1 MLDFYNAYWWIF
13 LLRGVFA
20 LALGI
25 LALGWPG
32 VTFTTLIVFLGAYLF
47 IGGLFGIVGGIAAR
61 RTNENWGLFLFSGL
75 VGVIL
80 GILTFY
86 NPFATGAALIYL
98 IAFGAIMAG
107 LFEVLVAIRLRKV
120 ITGEGW
126 YIFAGLLTI
135 VFGIL
140 LAVNPIAAA
149 VTLTWM
155 FGIYAIFIGIM
166 LVYLSIKLRKYNK
179 GTAA

>member
-13 LLRGVFA
+13 LLRGIFA

-32 VTFTTLIVFLGAYLF
+32 ATFTTLIVFLGAYLF

-61 RTNENWGLFLFSGL
+61 KTNDSWGVFLFSGIL
-75 VGVIL
+75 GVIL

-107 LFEVLVAIRLRKV
+107 LFEMIIAIRLRKV
-120 ITGEGW
+120 IKGEGW
-126 YIFAGLLTI
+126 YIFAGLITI
-135 VFGIL
+135 FFGLL
-140 LAVNPIAAA
+140 LAINPVAAA
-149 VTLTWM
+149 ITLTWM
-155 FGIYAIFIGIM
+155 FGIYAIFIGII
-166 LVYLSIKLRKYNK
+166 LIYLSIRLRKYNK
-179 GTAA
+179 ETPA

>member
-13 LLRGVFA
+13 LLRGIFA

-25 LALGWPG
+25 LSLGWPG
-32 VTFTTLIVFLGAYLF
+32 ATFTTLIVFLGAYLF

-61 RTNENWGLFLFSGL
+61 KTSENWGLFLFSGL
-75 VGVIL
+75 IGVIL
-80 GILTFY
+80 GVLTFY

-98 IAFGAIMAG
+98 ISFGAIMAG
-107 LFEVLVAIRLRKV
+107 LFEMIIAIRLRKV

-135 VFGIL
+135 LFGIL
-140 LAVNPIAAA
+140 LAINPVAAA

-155 FGIYAIFIGIM
+155 FGIYAIFIGLM
-166 LVYLSIKLRKYNK
+166 LIYLAVKLRKYNR
-179 GTAA
+179 GRIV